1 MGHAAGASDWER
13 WGWALMIAAFV
24 HVGAVLAVLWV
35 PRLSP
40 QTAPPPEDPPLV
52 LLTFMAPPAAAPAP
66 AAPAAV
72 PQRVMTRARAR
83 PARLK
88 PPPQVPAPLPEKA
101 PVPEEVEQAPQ
112 EEAPAL
118 EEPESAAGTGAMGAV
133 VAGLVNSAAKEGVGT
148 GLGVAS
154 GGEAVDV
161 KQVSR
166 PPTVLQ
172 QVLPQYP
179 RPARSQGIEGLVLV
193 RIIIGIDGRVEPE
206 SLRIIRS
213 VPELDAAALAAVRQW
228 RFSPALGRHGRLVRV
243 IVDIPVQFSL
253 K

>member
-1 MGHAAGASDWER
+1 M
-13 WGWALMIAAFV
+13 
-24 HVGAVLAVLWV
+24 
-35 PRLSP
+35 
-40 QTAPPPEDPPLV
+40 
-52 LLTFMAPPAAAPAP
+52 
-66 AAPAAV
+66 
-72 PQRVMTRARAR
+72 
-83 PARLK
+83 
-88 PPPQVPAPLPEKA
+88 PAPLPEKA